1 VILDCGLRIAELK
14 PKVQNPTGSEGCAKS
29 EYRISKFETISK
41 SEYQMTKTF
50 PALLQ
55 YLFETFED
63 ILCFEFGTWVIRI
76 CFGFRASSF
85 GFTKN

>member
-1 VILDCGLRIAELK
+1 
-14 PKVQNPTGSEGCAKS
+14 
-29 EYRISKFETISK
+29 
-41 SEYQMTKTF
+41 MTKTF

-55 YLFETFED
+55 YLFEALED
-63 ILCFEFGTWVIRI
+63 IPCFEFGIWVIRI